1 MFFRCSPQKIRFHA
15 GLLLCWSAFTALANE
30 PPSQSLDNLGTLF
43 YSSSERAA
51 VLKARLG
58 EVDAPSIN
66 TIFTVDGVVKRAGG
80 KSTAWI
86 NGLAIPEGQSPFPT
100 PLRLVIN
107 VGGITVKGTRV
118 RIGETV
124 NLDNLQRTDFVAPG
138 SLISK
143 VAK

>member
-1 MFFRCSPQKIRFHA
+1 MFFRCLTPKIRFHA
-15 GLLLCWSAFTALANE
+15 GVLLCLAAVTAFANE
-30 PPSQSLDNLGTLF
+30 SPSPSPDDLGTLF

-58 EVDAPSIN
+58 EVDAPSISS
-66 TIFTVDGVVKRAGG
+66 IFTVDGVVKRAGG

-86 NGLAIPEGQSPFPT
+86 NGRAIPEGQSPFPNT
-100 PLRLVIN
+100 VRLAIN
-107 VGGITVKGTRV
+107 AGSITVRGTRV

-124 NLDNLQRTDFVAPG
+124 NLDNLQRADFIAPG

-143 VAK
+143 AAK